1 MWIASVATGCVST
14 AVKQAYVTPLL
25 KKTGLDVNTAANYRP
40 VSNLAV
46 LSKLLEK
53 TVSQQIEGHLSR
65 EGHFPSHRKHH
76 STETVLTRV
85 CSNITRLDKG
95 DFALMA
101 FLDSDLWHST
111 SQFWST
117 ICHIRFV
124 SMRLHM
130 NGLDH
135 IWQAELSMC
144 YSGVSSRTLEY
155 GVPQGSVLV
164 PLFFVLYTADLELTA
179 CRHSVEAHFYVD
191 DSQMYIFSKPS
202 DATTSENRLLS
213 YLDDNAAW
221 MKSNHLNL
229 NSMTQFMRC
238 ATSCH
243 QG

>member
-101 FLDSDLWHST
+101 FLDSDL
-111 SQFWST
+111 
-117 ICHIRFV
+117 
-124 SMRLHM
+124 
-130 NGLDH
+130 
-135 IWQAELSMC
+135 
-144 YSGVSSRTLEY
+144 
-155 GVPQGSVLV
+155 
-164 PLFFVLYTADLELTA
+164 
-179 CRHSVEAHFYVD
+179 
-191 DSQMYIFSKPS
+191 
-202 DATTSENRLLS
+202 
-213 YLDDNAAW
+213 
-221 MKSNHLNL
+221 
-229 NSMTQFMRC
+229 
-238 ATSCH
+238 
-243 QG
+243 